1 MAALYRPIVIG
12 FGRFNPPTTGH
23 AEHIEFIRHQAERL
37 RADHRVYASVSHDAK
52 KNPLPFDEK
61 VHFLEQLFPHARFSR
76 NASVRTP
83 FDAFLECS
91 AAGYTDL
98 FVVVSGERVPE
109 FQRFAKYFA
118 KPGTREYQK
127 DKSIP
132 MSYTV
137 VDSGRS
143 MNSNRVSGTQQRKY
157 ATDGNYAAFR
167 KNVPTTNET
176 VAKNLY
182 RSVRMHMGLH
192 EMFNLTAG
200 QFAINLFEAKDAT
213 TTSVVRCAECGEIL
227 TPKERQKASGTC
239 DMCDLDHRNKMDR
252 ARMYEDHIKVGD
264 RVHAGFGV
272 RGGAGF
278 RGVVDKIEDNKVYVN
293 VGKEKW
299 GDRIIVAPLKN
310 VMKEA
315 VHATFGQKMRG
326 ATILYQSL
334 TGEHRVPSHLQDSPE
349 ALVNAALQVFADP
362 FGKRLTPEG
371 WKIAGQMIAKMDE
384 LGIKWNRAVLRP
396 MTLRALGLSSLH
408 EAEVSAPKEPTEAD
422 RLRTKQQQELIT
434 LKQRQANDMMAA
446 KLRDVQQK
454 SREQQQKLNA
464 PKPAAKPAS

>member
-1 MAALYRPIVIG
+1 M
-12 FGRFNPPTTGH
+12 
-23 AEHIEFIRHQAERL
+23 
-37 RADHRVYASVSHDAK
+37 
-52 KNPLPFDEK
+52 
-61 VHFLEQLFPHARFSR
+61 LFRSRFSR

-98 FVVVSGERVPE
+98 FVVVSDERVPE

-192 EMFNLTAG
+192 EMFNIDKQ
-200 QFAINLFEAKDAT
+200 QFRLDLFESTRIA
-213 TTSVVRCAECGEIL
+213 
-227 TPKERQKASGTC
+227 
-239 DMCDLDHRNKMDR
+239 
-252 ARMYEDHIKVGD
+252 EDHFKVGD

-299 GDRIIVAPLKN
+299 GDRIIV
-310 VMKEA
+310 EI
-315 VHATFGQKMRG
+315 G
-326 ATILYQSL
+326 
-334 TGEHRVPSHLQDSPE
+334 
-349 ALVNAALQVFADP
+349 
-362 FGKRLTPEG
+362 
-371 WKIAGQMIAKMDE
+371 
-384 LGIKWNRAVLRP
+384 RAHV
-396 MTLRALGLSSLH
+396 
-408 EAEVSAPKEPTEAD
+408 
-422 RLRTKQQQELIT
+422 
-434 LKQRQANDMMAA
+434 
-446 KLRDVQQK
+446 
-454 SREQQQKLNA
+454 
-464 PKPAAKPAS
+464 